1 MLDIMKKRLFFAA
14 VVLFAI
20 ACNGNAKEKIEEVAE
35 NIADKSVE
43 LYEDAA
49 PVVEDAWDAT
59 VDKSVE
65 LYEDAAPV
73 VEYAWDAAVEHG
85 SKLVK

>member
-49 PVVEDAWDAT
+49 PVVEDAWDA
-59 VDKSVE
+59 
-65 LYEDAAPV
+65 
-73 VEYAWDAAVEHG
+73 AVEHG

>member
-1 MLDIMKKRLFFAA
+1 MKRSLFFAA
-14 VVLFAI
+14 VVLFAV
-20 ACNGNAKEKIEEVAE
+20 ACNGNAKKNIEEVAE
-35 NIADKSVE
+35 NIADMSVE

-49 PVVEDAWDAT
+49 PVVEKAWDAT

-73 VEYAWDAAVEHG
+73 VEKTWDAAVEKG